1 MTHSTG
7 IIEVAITHRIFWVS
21 GRGVGSI
28 VGRNGALDQRIMI
41 PGGVAATIDQLVRSG
56 TGCNRRRVH
65 DIDLML
71 NTRTSQVVVMIH
83 FVDWNGVRRRWGSS
97 KDIMRQRISG
107 KRRPEELSTGKTQH

>member
-1 MTHSTG
+1 MTHSAG

-28 VGRNGALDQRIMI
+28 VGRNGALDQRMM
-41 PGGVAATIDQLVRSG
+41 VATIDQLVRSG
-56 TGCNRRRVH
+56 TGRNRRGVH

-107 KRRPEELSTGKTQH
+107 KRRPEE